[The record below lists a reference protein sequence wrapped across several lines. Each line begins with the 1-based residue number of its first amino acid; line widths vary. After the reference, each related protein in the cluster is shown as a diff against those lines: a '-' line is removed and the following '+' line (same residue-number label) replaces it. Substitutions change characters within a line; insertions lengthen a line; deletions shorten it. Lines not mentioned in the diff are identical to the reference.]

1 MEKKIKLKE
10 TLNLAK
16 LNAQCLAIEMEWL
29 NLVISTR
36 LQLYFSQDCPYREI
50 EEIEIPKLEIDSKI
64 YQIYKDFDFSLI
76 ERLTFLIALSPHI
89 VPQLLDVF
97 FIKNETYNRGFSEFG
112 GVKGNRHSGF
122 LPTAETAA
130 FIIAGTN
137 IEKRIEVMKVFSQN
151 HFFYKQ
157 KILNLENEGSKGEPL
172 LSGSLHITNE
182 YLTYCTSGDAFQP
195 NFSHE
200 FPAQRINTKLEWS
213 DLILE
218 DGVVDDIFE
227 IIQWAK
233 HQKTLMQDW
242 GLSKILKSGYRTLF
256 YGPPGTGKSLTAS
269 LMGKTLGMDVYR
281 IDLSKVVSKYIGETE
296 KNLANIFDLA
306 ENKDWI
312 LFFDEADALFGKRTN
327 TSDAKDRYANQ
338 EVAFLL
344 QRIED
349 FSGVVIL
356 ATNLKSNLDEA
367 FARRFQSMIYFPMP
381 KPEQRLKLWESMLS
395 FCKLS
400 PDVDMWKISND
411 YELAGG
417 AILNVVRYCALK
429 AVERKEGHV
438 LQRDILEG
446 IRKEFWKEGKTL

>member
-1 MEKKIKLKE
+1 MEKKITLKE
-10 TLNLAK
+10 TVSMTR
-16 LNAQCLAIEMEWL
+16 LNAKALSLEMEWL
-29 NLVISTR
+29 NQVINTR
-36 LQLYFSQDCPYREI
+36 IQLYFRQECPFHSI
-50 EEIEIPKLEIDSKI
+50 EEITPAKIDKASKI
-64 YQIYKDFDFSLI
+64 YQIYSDFNFSLI
-76 ERLTFLIALSPHI
+76 ERLTFLIALAPHI

-97 FIKNETYNRGFSEFG
+97 YIKNETYNRGFSEFG

-130 FIIAGTN
+130 FIISGTD

-157 KILNLENEGSKGEPL
+157 KMLNLENEGSKGEPL
-172 LSGSLHITNE
+172 LSGALQITNE
-182 YLTYCTSGDAFQP
+182 YLTYCTSGEAFQP

-200 FPAQRINTKLEWS
+200 FPAQRIHTKLEWS
-213 DLILE
+213 DLVLE
-218 DGVVDDIFE
+218 DGVLDDIFE
-227 IIQWAK
+227 IIQWVK
-233 HQKTLMQDW
+233 HQKTLMYDW

-306 ENKDWI
+306 ENKEWI

-349 FSGVVIL
+349 FAGVVIL

-381 KPEQRLKLWESMLS
+381 RPDQRMKLWESMLS
-395 FCKLS
+395 LCKLS
-400 PDVDMWKISND
+400 SDVDLWKISND

-417 AILNVVRYCALK
+417 AILNVVRYGALK
-429 AVERKEGHV
+429 AVERKEGHIK
-438 LQRDILEG
+438 QRDILEG